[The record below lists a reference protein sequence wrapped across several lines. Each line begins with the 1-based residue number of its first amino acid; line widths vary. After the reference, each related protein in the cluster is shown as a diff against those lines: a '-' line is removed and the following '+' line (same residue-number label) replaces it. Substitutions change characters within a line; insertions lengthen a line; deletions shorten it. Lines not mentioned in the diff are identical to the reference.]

1 MSISSISPSFCGLK
15 QSIKTRYNM
24 NKVEKMIGQTG
35 VYTESKKDGDK
46 GGFIVSGYKP
56 ILEASYAGID
66 VKKME
71 DKPCIAVTYSPDFGL
86 QTYIKDR
93 TNDNIFFVTNQKK
106 GKEPQVHTFYKGI
119 DVSRNVP
126 ISKEAMEKL
135 EKPIISTIDELLFKE
150 DMIYKVLGKF
160 IPTLNDIK
168 E

>member
-1 MSISSISPSFCGLK
+1 MTISAITPSFCGLRQK
-15 QSIKTRYNM
+15 IKTQRNM
-24 NKVEKMIGQTG
+24 LKVANMISQTG
-35 VYTESKKDGDK
+35 VYTEFKKDGDK
-46 GGFIVSGYKP
+46 GGFIVTGTD
-56 ILEASYAGID
+56 L
-66 VKKME
+66 KKME

-93 TNDNIFFVTNQKK
+93 TNDNIFFIANQEK
-106 GKEPQVHTFYKGI
+106 GKEPQVHTFYKGT

-160 IPTLNDIK
+160 IPTLEDIK
-168 E
+168 K